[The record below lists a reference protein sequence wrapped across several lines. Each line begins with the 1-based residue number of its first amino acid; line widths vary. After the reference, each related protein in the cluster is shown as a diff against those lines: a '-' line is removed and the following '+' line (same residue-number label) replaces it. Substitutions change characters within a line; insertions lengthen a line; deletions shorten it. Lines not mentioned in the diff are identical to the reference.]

1 MFSFLIATAAA
12 ATQPNPADLQD
23 LRCIAAFAGL
33 SALAGKPDDKEKMV
47 IGMLYFVGKIDG
59 RSPGFD
65 YQGQLAALAAQPDYA
80 EKNLFADAKR
90 CGDELKARGDELQK
104 LGNALDNRKPGS

>member
-1 MFSFLIATAAA
+1 MFSFVIAAAA
-12 ATQPNPADLQD
+12 ATAQPSPADLQD
-23 LRCIAAFAGL
+23 LRCIAALAGL
-33 SALAGKPDDKEKMV
+33 STLAEKPDQKEKMV
-47 IGMLYFVGKIDG
+47 IGMLYFVGKIDE

-104 LGNALDNRKPGS
+104 LGNALGNGKPGS

>member
-1 MFSFLIATAAA
+1 MFSFVIAAAA
-12 ATQPNPADLQD
+12 ATAQPSPADLLD
-23 LRCIAAFAGL
+23 LRCIAALAGL
-33 SALAGKPDDKEKMV
+33 STLAEKPDQKEKMV

-104 LGNALDNRKPGS
+104 LGNTLGNRKPGS